1 MTQFKRTDGYALMN
15 AVMAQLTGQDSYQ
28 VIDAQGFLDAGK
40 LAMEYKTDEIFNALT
55 IVGARL
61 FTATRPYKAP
71 LWLIDSINSGY
82 FNNRIRKISYYST
95 WALPS
100 GAFNTNLFTNF
111 ADGFDN
117 GKNFNSSNPPVARST
132 NDMFEQHPVHPL
144 EMNFMNSTVW
154 QDCITRY
161 EDQIKIAFSSEDEWE
176 RFWAG
181 VLTEKSNDIEQRKES
196 HNRLTLL
203 SRMGIAA
210 AMGDPASNIKGLST
224 VIDLTALYNARYGT
238 AYTGAQ
244 LRTTYLKSFLEF
256 FISEFKIISN
266 MMEKRSLAFHMAPPL
281 TLGDGTHYILRHTPK
296 AEQRFMLY
304 GPLWEQSKAI
314 VMPEIFNDQYLDFN
328 KQFEAV
334 DFWQTFSM
342 NDQEK
347 AQADI
352 KVTVPGWL
360 QNLILNTTGQSD
372 TSYTFKPD
380 YIVGCLYDKDAVLTD
395 FQFETA
401 RTTPLEARKN
411 YINTWMDFGLGAI
424 GDPTENFVLFIMS
437 DNVIQ
442 EDSFTGDGT
451 KTEFTLTKDFERLI
465 SVTVGGT
472 PVTTGFTIAEG
483 KITFS
488 AAPANAAAIKVKYY
502 VDLKPE
508 PST

>member
-1 MTQFKRTDGYALMN
+1 MAQFKRTDGYALMN

-28 VIDAQGFLDAGK
+28 VIDAQGFMDAGK

-82 FNNRIRKISYYST
+82 FNNRLRKISYYST

-111 ADGFDN
+111 ADGYDN
-117 GKNFNSSNPPVARST
+117 GENPNGGGTAQST
-132 NDMFEQHPVHPL
+132 KDMYEQHPVHPL
-144 EMNFMNSTVW
+144 ELNFQSSQVW
-154 QDCITRY
+154 QDCLTRY
-161 EDQIKIAFSSEDEWE
+161 EDQIKVAFSGEDEWA

-181 VLTEKSNDIEQRKES
+181 VLTEKGNDVEQRKEA

-203 SRMGIAA
+203 NRMALAA
-210 AMGDPASNIKGLST
+210 AMGDAGSNVKGVCT
-224 VIDLTALYNARYGT
+224 MIDLTALYNAKFGT

-266 MMEKRSLAFHMAPPL
+266 LMAKRSLAFHVAPKL
-281 TLGDGTHYILRHTPK
+281 TLGDGDHYILRHTPK
-296 AEQRFMLY
+296 SEQRFMLY
-304 GPLWEQSKAI
+304 SPLWEQSKAI
-314 VMPEIFNDQYLDFN
+314 VMPEIFNDQYLDFD

-342 NDQEK
+342 DDQEK
-347 AQADI
+347 AQADVKI
-352 KVTVPGWL
+352 TVPAWL
-360 QNLILNTTGQSD
+360 EDLILNTTGSSD
-372 TSYTFKPD
+372 TAFVWKPD
-380 YIVGCLYDKDAVLTD
+380 YIVGCLFDKDSVLTD

-424 GDPTENFVLFIMS
+424 GDPTENFVVFVMS

-451 KTEFTLTKDFERLI
+451 TKKFTLTKDCDKII
-465 SVTVGGT
+465 SVTVGGEA
-472 PVTTGFTIAEG
+472 TTAYTYADGE
-483 KITFS
+483 ITFT

>member
-1 MTQFKRTDGYALMN
+1 MAQFKRTDGYALMN
-15 AVMAQLTGQDSYQ
+15 AVMAQLTGQDTYQ
-28 VIDAQGFLDAGK
+28 VIDAQGFMDAGK

-100 GAFNTNLFTNF
+100 GAFNTNLNTNL
-111 ADGFDN
+111 ADGYTN
-117 GKNFNSSNPPVARST
+117 GTNSGAST
-132 NDMFEQHPVHPL
+132 ADMYEQHPVHPL
-144 EMNFMNSTVW
+144 ELNFMNSTVW
-154 QDCITRY
+154 QDCLTRY
-161 EDQIKIAFSSEDEWE
+161 EDQIKIAFSGEDEWA

-181 VLTEKSNDIEQRKES
+181 VLTEKGNDVEQRKEA

-203 SRMGIAA
+203 SRMGLAA
-210 AMGDPASNIKGLST
+210 AMGSGNLAGLKT
-224 VIDLTALYNARYGT
+224 VIDLTAAYNAKFGT
-238 AYTGAQ
+238 AYTGEQ

-266 MMEKRSLAFHMAPPL
+266 LMAKRSLAFHAAPPL
-281 TLGDGTHYILRHTPK
+281 TLSDGDHYILRHTPK
-296 AEQRFMLY
+296 SEQRFMLY
-304 GPLWEQSKAI
+304 APLWEQAKAM
-314 VMPEIFNDQYLDFN
+314 VMPEIFNDQYLDFD

-334 DFWQTFSM
+334 DYWQTFSM
-342 NDQEK
+342 DDQEK
-347 AQADI
+347 AQADLQI
-352 KVTVPGWL
+352 TVPGWL
-360 QNLILNTTGQSD
+360 ENLILNTTGSSD
-372 TSYTFKPD
+372 TAYTFKPD
-380 YIVGCLYDKDAVLTD
+380 YIVGCLFDKDSVLTD

-424 GDPTENFVLFIMS
+424 GDPTENFVLFVMS

-451 KTEFTLTKDFERLI
+451 TKKFTLTKDCDQII

-472 PVTTGFTIAEG
+472 ATTAYTYSDGE
-483 KITFS
+483 ITFT

-508 PST
+508 PTP